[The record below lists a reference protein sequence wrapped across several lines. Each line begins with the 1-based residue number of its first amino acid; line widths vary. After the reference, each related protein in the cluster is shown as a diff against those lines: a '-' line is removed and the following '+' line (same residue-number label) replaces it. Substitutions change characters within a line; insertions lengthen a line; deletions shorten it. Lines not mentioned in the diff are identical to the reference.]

1 MRHLGFP
8 LDSELHPGKA
18 VIYVDPDV
26 GMRSC
31 TKGGGD
37 LNSSEF
43 CLDDFPPSGAD
54 AKQQFT
60 DNSRLNIPLEA
71 SQTILPMQTE
81 PDTVSTHDQVLSPK
95 DNSSFTSVAKNTQ
108 IQNMIDQKLDSSN
121 QRDEHSINL
130 ETNKKEDDCSTV
142 TCDSVLPSHST
153 CNLDANAQEFI
164 PGNVVLTEG
173 STLPNLDNNSTAFGL
188 SASAKEFFPSSSNSP
203 AASLTSNISM
213 NEFEARNCARC
224 NKVRVLT
231 WYLGLY

>member
-43 CLDDFPPSGAD
+43 CLDDFLPSGAD
-54 AKQQFT
+54 AKQFT
-60 DNSRLNIPLEA
+60 DNSRLNIPLET

-81 PDTVSTHDQVLSPK
+81 PDTVSTHDQVLSPE
-95 DNSSFTSVAKNTQ
+95 DNSSFTNVANNTQ

-130 ETNKKEDDCSTV
+130 ETTQKEDDCSTV

-224 NKVRVLT
+224 NKVRVLI
-231 WYLGLY
+231 L